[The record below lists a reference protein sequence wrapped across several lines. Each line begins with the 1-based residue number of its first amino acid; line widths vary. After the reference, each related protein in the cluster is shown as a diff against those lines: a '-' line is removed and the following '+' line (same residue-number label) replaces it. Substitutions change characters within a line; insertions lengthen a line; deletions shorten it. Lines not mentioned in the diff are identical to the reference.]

1 MPVKLGEAIAKTIIA
16 DMNGNP
22 MPQISGFDY
31 SRYKNT
37 SDITWRAAMDIA
49 LEKARAAQSEDGQLC
64 LQFED

>member
-1 MPVKLGEAIAKTIIA
+1 
-16 DMNGNP
+16 MNGNP
-22 MPQISGFDY
+22 MPQISGFNY

-49 LEKARAAQSEDGQLC
+49 LEKARAAQSEGGQLC